1 MEALRAFQRD
11 NCSDLAAALTY
22 WTILAMFPA
31 IIVVVA
37 LVRLVATGPEAVDAI
52 MGVIG
57 ELAPDAAT
65 GELEPRIRELVG
77 QRSGAGL
84 LLSFGLLGALWSA
97 SAYLRAFTRAAN
109 MIYGVREGRPFYL
122 LVPTQLVLTV
132 LAMLS
137 AAAILLALLVSGP
150 VARAIGSVAG
160 VQDTTAAIW
169 DVVKLP
175 VMILLAGIL
184 LSLLYVVAPNVRQP
198 ALRWVSVGSVVA
210 LLVWIAASAGFG
222 LYVSRFAAYDAT
234 YGSLGAIIIFLVW
247 VFLTNCAI
255 LLGVEVNAELHRARR
270 WQAGDEGEP
279 DAPPLPP
286 KRAR

>member
-1 MEALRAFQRD
+1 MAADERSASDPDDDGAASPSTTRRQAADPSRRLPDRLTHLRWPAWRRAGVEALRAFQRD

-137 AAAILLALLVSGP
+137 AA
-150 VARAIGSVAG
+150 
-160 VQDTTAAIW
+160 
-169 DVVKLP
+169 
-175 VMILLAGIL
+175 
-184 LSLLYVVAPNVRQP
+184 
-198 ALRWVSVGSVVA
+198 
-210 LLVWIAASAGFG
+210 
-222 LYVSRFAAYDAT
+222 
-234 YGSLGAIIIFLVW
+234 
-247 VFLTNCAI
+247 
-255 LLGVEVNAELHRARR
+255 
-270 WQAGDEGEP
+270 
-279 DAPPLPP
+279 
-286 KRAR
+286 